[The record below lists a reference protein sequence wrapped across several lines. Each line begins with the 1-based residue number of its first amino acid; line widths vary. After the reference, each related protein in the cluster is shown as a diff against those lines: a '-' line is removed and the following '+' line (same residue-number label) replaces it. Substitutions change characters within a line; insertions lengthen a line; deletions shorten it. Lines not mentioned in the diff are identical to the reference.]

1 MRAVST
7 FLVERYTSRSLI
19 LSHECHYSR
28 ESDVPQPYGAAM
40 YDLDSSLYD
49 NDDSENVGR
58 SIAAFPEGAEAIDKR
73 GAAYSQWRKNGKRS
87 QVRTEMG

>member
-1 MRAVST
+1 
-7 FLVERYTSRSLI
+7 
-19 LSHECHYSR
+19 
-28 ESDVPQPYGAAM
+28 M

-58 SIAAFPEGAEAIDKR
+58 SIAAFPEGAGAIGKR

-87 QVRTEMG
+87 QVRTEMGYKVGPRLRELKGQSEIHEALGSPYGAARVVKFNR